1 MVLRQSQSNQWK
13 FRGSIEIVSNVLWA
27 ISGGNYTKIRLM
39 DNAYL
44 THEQTE
50 TILDRL
56 MAGELV
62 YVDPASCT
70 YQLTEKGSRLLDLYG
85 QISELM
91 PSGLPS
97 RKIESGRGS
106 REKENAEPVGN
117 LRPSERQ
124 GEAERTKSDS

>member
-50 TILDRL
+50 IILDRL
-56 MAGELV
+56 MTGELV
-62 YVDPASCT
+62 NVDPTSCT
-70 YQLTEKGSRLLDLYG
+70 YQLTEKGSRLLDLYR

-97 RKIESGRGS
+97 RKMDNGRGS
-106 REKENAEPVGN
+106 REKEAAEPVGN
-117 LRPSERQ
+117 FRPSERRA
-124 GEAERTKSDS
+124 EAEGTEE